1 MCAYLYVSEHV
12 CALQVSGLREK
23 LQVSALKIKYTPQR
37 MYHIVMPRVWYEGN
51 HEKLKDPDR
60 EEAPLFIDVVVKRK
74 TVACTTS
81 HLASL
86 NARQDEA
93 YCDIVTITERII
105 QSLLQTIRSNIMWLF
120 QVSESIGFLDLMLCF
135 ANLVV
140 LNPDYCMPQLTTEGP
155 IAIKGGRHPIIENT
169 RIASGSS
176 LRFVPNDC
184 FLTVESGHRL
194 HIISGPNGAG
204 KSVYIK
210 VRRHTHLTCISRYG
224 NLFFDTVYE

>member
-1 MCAYLYVSEHV
+1 
-12 CALQVSGLREK
+12 
-23 LQVSALKIKYTPQR
+23 
-37 MYHIVMPRVWYEGN
+37 
-51 HEKLKDPDR
+51 
-60 EEAPLFIDVVVKRK
+60 
-74 TVACTTS
+74 
-81 HLASL
+81 
-86 NARQDEA
+86 
-93 YCDIVTITERII
+93 VTITERII

-210 VRRHTHLTCISRYG
+210 VRRHTLALASLDMAIYFSIPCMNDFSCS
-224 NLFFDTVYE
+224 FFDRRWALS